1 MGSSTRIGEDR
12 GAESGVDAHGQSGPA
27 TTTGAPGSP
36 TDAPAQRA
44 ETAEPAWLHG
54 GRGQVAVRDLGS
66 RFAVLGIW
74 VLLAGLYIV
83 LDGKLFFST
92 STLQTI
98 FDSQTDL
105 VFLALALL
113 CTLCVGEFVD
123 LSVASI
129 FGLSAVI
136 IPVLAVNHGWNV
148 WLASLVALGAG
159 TFAGVVNGVLV
170 VFLGISTI
178 VVTLG
183 MSTLLLG
190 IALWMTNLSEVT
202 GLPTSFQGWVNH
214 TILGLPLGFYYGVAA
229 TLIFGYVL
237 AFMPLG
243 RHVRA
248 VGSNQEVS
256 RLAGVRVRR
265 IRFGAFV
272 IAGTLAAVAGILT
285 SASIGG
291 FDPNSSQTYLLPT
304 FAAVFLGTAVLQP
317 GRFNPLGAWIAVY
330 FLETGI
336 IGLELL
342 GAASWVSDVF
352 YGAVL
357 VIAVALTTLIR
368 RRRS

>member
-1 MGSSTRIGEDR
+1 MSEIEVPVQAEQQAAPPAPPRPDDR
-12 GAESGVDAHGQSGPA
+12 GPGQA
-27 TTTGAPGSP
+27 TA
-36 TDAPAQRA
+36 
-44 ETAEPAWLHG
+44 
-54 GRGQVAVRDLGS
+54 RDLGS
-66 RFAVLGIW
+66 RLAVIGVW
-74 VLLAGLYIV
+74 VLISVLYVI
-83 LDGKLFFST
+83 LDGKLFFSVN
-92 STLQTI
+92 TLQTI

-105 VFLALALL
+105 VFLTLALL

-136 IPVLAVNHGWNV
+136 VPVLAVNHGWNV
-148 WLASLVALGAG
+148 WAATAVALAGGTLAGAL
-159 TFAGVVNGVLV
+159 NGLLV
-170 VFLGISTI
+170 VFLGISAI

-183 MSTLLLG
+183 MSTFLLG

-202 GLPTSFQGWVNH
+202 GLPTSYQGWVNAH
-214 TILGLPLGFYYGVAA
+214 LLGLPLGFFYGLIA
-229 TLIFGYVL
+229 TLIFAYVL
-237 AFMPLG
+237 GFAPLG

-256 RLAGVRVRR
+256 RLAGVRVTR

-272 IAGTLAAVAGILT
+272 VAGLLAAVAGVVT
-285 SASIGG
+285 TASIGG

-304 FAAVFLGTAVLQP
+304 FASVFLGTAVLQP
-317 GRFNPLGAWIAVY
+317 GRFNPLGTWIAVY

-352 YGAVL
+352 YGGVL
-357 VIAVALTTLIR
+357 VIAVALTTVIR
-368 RRRS
+368 SRRS

>member
-1 MGSSTRIGEDR
+1 MSQR
-12 GAESGVDAHGQSGPA
+12 DAHMETERHADGGQALRDAPPPVLPEA
-27 TTTGAPGSP
+27 VAAPGNRS
-36 TDAPAQRA
+36 
-44 ETAEPAWLHG
+44 G
-54 GRGQVAVRDLGS
+54 GERGQLAGRDLVS
-66 RFAVLGIW
+66 RAAVIGIW
-74 VLLAGLYIV
+74 LLLAVLYIV
-83 LDGKLFFST
+83 IDGKTFFST

-136 IPVLAVNHGWNV
+136 VPVLAVNHGWSV
-148 WLASLVALGAG
+148 WSAAVVALGGGAL
-159 TFAGVVNGVLV
+159 AGVVNGLLV
-170 VFLGISTI
+170 VFLGVSAI

-214 TILGLPLGFYYGVAA
+214 TILGLPLGFFYGVIA
-229 TLIFGYVL
+229 TLLFAYVL
-237 AFMPLG
+237 AFTPLG

-256 RLAGVRVRR
+256 RLAGVRVTR

-272 IAGTLAAVAGILT
+272 TAGVLAAFAGIVT

-304 FAAVFLGTAVLQP
+304 FAAAFLGTAVLQP
-317 GRFNPLGAWIAVY
+317 GRFNPLGTWVAVY

-352 YGAVL
+352 YGGVL

-368 RRRS
+368 RQRS

>member
-1 MGSSTRIGEDR
+1 MSEIEAHAQTDQQAVRSAPRLPDDR
-12 GAESGVDAHGQSGPA
+12 A
-27 TTTGAPGSP
+27 
-36 TDAPAQRA
+36 
-44 ETAEPAWLHG
+44 
-54 GRGQVAVRDLGS
+54 RGQATARDLGS
-66 RFAVLGIW
+66 RLAVIGVW
-74 VLLAGLYIV
+74 VLISGLYVI
-83 LDGKLFFST
+83 LDGKLFFSVN
-92 STLQTI
+92 TLQTI

-129 FGLSAVI
+129 FGLCAVI

-148 WLASLVALGAG
+148 WAATAVALAGGTLAGAI
-159 TFAGVVNGVLV
+159 NGLLV
-170 VFLGISTI
+170 VFMGISAI

-183 MSTLLLG
+183 MSTFLLG
-190 IALWMTNLSEVT
+190 IALWMTNMSEVT

-214 TILGLPLGFYYGVAA
+214 TVLGLPLEFFYGLVA
-229 TLIFGYVL
+229 TLIFAYVL
-237 AFMPLG
+237 GFTPLG

-256 RLAGVRVRR
+256 RLAGVRVTR

-272 IAGTLAAVAGILT
+272 VAGLLAAVAGVVT
-285 SASIGG
+285 TASIGG

-317 GRFNPLGAWIAVY
+317 GRFNPLGTWIAVY

-352 YGAVL
+352 YGGVL
-357 VIAVALTTLIR
+357 VIAVALTTVIR
-368 RRRS
+368 SRRS